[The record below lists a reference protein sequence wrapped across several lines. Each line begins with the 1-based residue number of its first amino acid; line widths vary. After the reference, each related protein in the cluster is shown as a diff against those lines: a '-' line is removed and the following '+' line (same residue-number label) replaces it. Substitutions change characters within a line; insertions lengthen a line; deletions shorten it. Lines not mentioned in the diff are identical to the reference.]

1 VSRLRQSRVP
11 TACFS
16 VVTEYIKTIA
26 LFLLGA
32 GLLLRGF
39 SVSYWA
45 ALLRLRQWR
54 HSFPSCCY
62 IHSLALGSCLP
73 LPHTS
78 QLPKYTSIL
87 FLSFNY
93 FSFISF
99 PMFLAVWRLHACLMS
114 TDYERICARRPY
126 IRRFAMAKSGGLRL
140 RLPTE
145 YSISWRK
152 TSRT

>member
-1 VSRLRQSRVP
+1 MWRVLIFFQWSISTVLLIVTRLRQSRVS

-78 QLPKYTSIL
+78 QIHRYTSIF

-93 FSFISF
+93 FSFYFGSHVF
-99 PMFLAVWRLHACLMS
+99 SSLALACMFNVIRLR
-114 TDYERICARRPY
+114 E
-126 IRRFAMAKSGGLRL
+126 GLRPPAVYPAV
-140 RLPTE
+140 RHG
-145 YSISWRK
+145 
-152 TSRT
+152 